1 MPVEMKAIRFHE
13 YGSSGKLVLESIPR
27 PEPGAGEVL
36 VKVLFAG
43 VNPIDWKL
51 RAGFLKDFMPLRL
64 PVIAVIDFSG
74 IVEEAGKG
82 ASLKKGQAVFGIA
95 KWAYAEYALASES
108 DVALKPDGLSF
119 ELAAAL
125 PTGSLTAWQTVE
137 DAGVKA
143 GQTVVVQ
150 GAAGGVG
157 LFAVQFAREK
167 GAKVIGTSS
176 AANTGFVKSLGAE
189 AVDYGKGPLDKEIGN
204 VDAVID
210 AVGGETLEKSYALL
224 KKGGVLVTIAGRV
237 SEEKALKYG
246 IKALNSGRGSTAHLK
261 TIGEMAV
268 KSLHAEI
275 GKIFP
280 LEQAGAAQDLSQTGH
295 GRGRILLKI

>member
-1 MPVEMKAIRFHE
+1 M
-13 YGSSGKLVLESIPR
+13 
-27 PEPGAGEVL
+27 
-36 VKVLFAG
+36 
-43 VNPIDWKL
+43 
-51 RAGFLKDFMPLRL
+51 
-64 PVIAVIDFSG
+64 
-74 IVEEAGKG
+74 
-82 ASLKKGQAVFGIA
+82 
-95 KWAYAEYALASES
+95 
-108 DVALKPDGLSF
+108 
-119 ELAAAL
+119 
-125 PTGSLTAWQTVE
+125 
-137 DAGVKA
+137 
-143 GQTVVVQ
+143 
-150 GAAGGVG
+150 
-157 LFAVQFAREK
+157 
-167 GAKVIGTSS
+167 GTSS

-189 AVDYGKGPLDKEIGN
+189 AVDYGKWPLDKEIGN

-246 IKALNSGRGSTAHLK
+246 IKALNSGKGSTAHLK